1 MKKPTI
7 LICDD
12 EPGVRESLK
21 LILDR
26 EYTLLYA
33 TNGEE
38 ALKRIRKDN
47 PDLAITDIKMPKMGG
62 LELLRRLRRVKSRL
76 KVIVASGYD
85 SGDVAGEA
93 IKLGAI
99 DYLVKPFEREK
110 VLTKIRSLLHP

>member
-38 ALKRIRKDN
+38 ALEHIRKNN

-62 LELLRRLRRVKSRL
+62 LELLRRLRRFRSRL
-76 KVIVASGYD
+76 KVIVATGYD
-85 SGDVAGEA
+85 SGDVAGQA
-93 IKLGAI
+93 IKLGAT
-99 DYLVKPFEREK
+99 DYLVKPFEREE